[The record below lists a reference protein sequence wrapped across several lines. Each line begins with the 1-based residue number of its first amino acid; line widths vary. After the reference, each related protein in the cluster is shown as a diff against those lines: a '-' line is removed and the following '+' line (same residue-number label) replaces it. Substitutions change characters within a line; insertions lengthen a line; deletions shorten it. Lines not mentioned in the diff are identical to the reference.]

1 MDFPSV
7 RISEPCREN
16 WAAMTPAS
24 GGRHCAACAKTVVDF
39 TRMTDAE
46 LLAHL
51 ARAGQT
57 DVCGRLRAD
66 QVGRPLAAGS
76 APRASRGRA
85 WLGALL
91 AALSLV
97 LPTTTRA
104 AWARQPAALATFV
117 PGAVPSASQPVVEA
131 RVLAGSYRA
140 EGVVLDAQTHQPI
153 PGAIVMLQ
161 GTSSGVSTDEHGKF
175 VLPISSAQAKI
186 TLLISFVGY
195 ETVKKEL
202 DLRAAAEP
210 FIVQLHTDKHFLGGL
225 GFVSPPPTLWQRV
238 TRFFA

>member
-1 MDFPSV
+1 MNFPSI
-7 RISEPCREN
+7 RIPTPCAES

-24 GGRHCAACAKTVVDF
+24 SGRHCAACAKTVVDF
-39 TRMTDAE
+39 TRLTDAE

-51 ARAGQT
+51 ARAGQA

-76 APRASRGRA
+76 APRAKRGRA

-91 AALSLV
+91 AAISLA
-97 LPTTTRA
+97 LPTTRA
-104 AWARQPAALATFV
+104 AWAKQPATLAALV
-117 PGAVPSASQPVVEA
+117 PGTMPATPQPAVEA
-131 RVLAGSYRA
+131 RAPAGSYRA

-153 PGAIVMLQ
+153 AGAIIMLQ
-161 GTSSGVSTDEHGKF
+161 GASSRASTDAHGKF
-175 VLPISSAQAKI
+175 LLPLSSAQAKV

-210 FIVQLHTDKHFLGGL
+210 FIVQLHADMHVLGGL
-225 GFVSPPPTLWQRV
+225 GFVNPPPTLWQRAA
-238 TRFFA
+238 RFFA